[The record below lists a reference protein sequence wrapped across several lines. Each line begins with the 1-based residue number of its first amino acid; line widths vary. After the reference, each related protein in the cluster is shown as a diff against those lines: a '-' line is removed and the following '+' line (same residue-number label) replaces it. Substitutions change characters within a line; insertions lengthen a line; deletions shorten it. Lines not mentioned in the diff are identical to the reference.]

1 MFVKLFTNIK
11 LRCKLLFTLPSA
23 PYYIYKMNAIIMVV
37 INMYKMNANIP
48 RLLANIFKTNA
59 NTPGLSSFSKL
70 ANLCN
75 MNAILS

>member
-1 MFVKLFTNIK
+1 
-11 LRCKLLFTLPSA
+11 
-23 PYYIYKMNAIIMVV
+23 
-37 INMYKMNANIP
+37 MYKMNANIP